1 MTDRLWALS
10 SRLTT
15 TEAAVSPLPMTQT
28 FIAMCP
34 PSVGAASQ

>member
-15 TEAAVSPLPMTQT
+15 TEAAVSPLPMTQA

-34 PSVGAASQ
+34 LCAGAASQ